1 MSNSIKELGGSLL
14 EHITELVIRIR
25 YSAIALAIGCA
36 IGIAIA
42 QPTLA
47 FLIAPYGGKLQVL
60 GPTEGVS
67 IYVRVALTIG
77 TAIASPFVLFHLI
90 AFIAPGLLPHEKRAV
105 YLVVPGAIIM
115 FVIGAFFAWFIMIPS
130 AIQFLASF
138 YADVFQVQ
146 WTAEKYVPFVLSLT
160 LWVGVSFE
168 MPLVFMFLGWLG
180 VVSAGML
187 LKGWRFAIVGCA
199 VIAAIITPTVDP
211 FNMALV
217 MGPLMGLY
225 FLSIILVWIVAR
237 RKRE

>member
-1 MSNSIKELGGSLL
+1 MSSSLKELGGSLL
-14 EHITELVIRIR
+14 EHITELIIRIR
-25 YSAIALAIGCA
+25 YSAIALALGCA
-36 IGIAIA
+36 VGIAIA

-60 GPTEGVS
+60 GPTEGIS
-67 IYVRVALTIG
+67 IYVRVALTVG

-90 AFIAPGLLPHEKRAV
+90 AFISPGLLPHEKRAV
-105 YLVVPGAIIM
+105 YLIVPGAIIM
-115 FVIGAFFAWFIMIPS
+115 FVIGAAFAWFIMIPS

-138 YADVFQVQ
+138 YSDVFQVQ

-180 VVSAGML
+180 VVNPKML

-225 FLSIILVWIVAR
+225 LLSIILVWLVHGKG
-237 RKRE
+237 RK